1 LAAIVAIVATQN
13 FVGGQFADPAEGRT
27 EPIVDRA
34 TKLSG
39 RL

>member
-27 EPIVDRA
+27 EPIA
-34 TKLSG
+34 SPAAELSG